1 MFDRSEISLS
11 ERHLAVDVV
20 EVAVVGGRTVAE
32 FGFGEELEDG
42 RGHDVRGGVADDTQR
57 CRIILFEELQRNV
70 FVQRRGEIDQAFACG
85 IVAGVHRLF
94 GLLCL
99 RFVVRGLVGSCDVKW
114 AHARDNDGCGQ
125 SWRDAVGDVERRRSV
140 RDLTHGAVRKLDFY
154 LLAHKTSIATVR

>member
-1 MFDRSEISLS
+1 M
-11 ERHLAVDVV
+11 
-20 EVAVVGGRTVAE
+20 AE
-32 FGFGEELEDG
+32 LGLGEELEDG
-42 RGHDVRGGVADDTQR
+42 RRHDVRGGVTHDTQR
-57 CRIILFEELQRNV
+57 CRIILFEQLQRDI
-70 FVQRRGEIDQAFACG
+70 FVQRRGEIDEAFACG

-94 GLLCL
+94 GLLGL
-99 RFVVRGLVGSCDVKW
+99 GFVVGGLVGSGDVKR